1 MALDS
6 GAKEVQLGEFRIER
20 EPAARSR
27 LGDCHT
33 VFYENIT
40 EGLITRGVKIS
51 ARAVGWPAHEIDALV
66 KARIAGASKAEIKS
80 LVERL
85 HADRARMAEGLF
97 DTGAK
102 AAA

>member
-1 MALDS
+1 M
-6 GAKEVQLGEFRIER
+6 GEFRIER

-33 VFYENIT
+33 VFYGNIS

-51 ARAVGWPAHEIDALV
+51 ARAVGWPSHEIDALV

-85 HADRARMAEGLF
+85 HAERARMADELF
-97 DTGAK
+97 GAGAK
-102 AAA
+102 AAS